1 MDAFWKVMVKEAS
14 GTRIAECQSAS
25 YQWMG
30 VHKKVG
36 HWSQNAIKTAK
47 KCWSRG
53 NKTGLCG

>member
-1 MDAFWKVMVKEAS
+1 MVKEAS